1 MNYHSIKSFLK
12 KNSPSFVNSVFRL
25 RDHLVRMIAIQQ
37 ASRFRKAS
45 SGILLSYLASKFPQ
59 RPPTRTEV
67 SHGGTVKMTYLAEAF
82 PDSFPIVNVLYTV
95 SSVDHSARAEI
106 VRSAKKKGI
115 KVLLN
120 QNGVAYPAWHGAGW
134 EKTNE
139 RMKTVLD
146 LADYVIYQSDFCR
159 RSADHFLATAQASWE
174 ILFNPVETHLFKPSS
189 SIINEKA
196 ITLVLGGNQYE
207 RYRFDLAIQVLE
219 KLSKV
224 HANVRLIVT
233 GKLWDTS
240 PETQKSVRASLEHK
254 RLLDKV
260 DFIGSYTQQD
270 APGILN
276 SGKILLHTKF
286 NDPCPTIVIEAL
298 SCGLP
303 VVYLNS
309 GGTPEL
315 VAEAG
320 VGVPVNATWEKNEL
334 PSPDALSDAVISVMD
349 RYKIY
354 SEAARQ
360 RAVDVFAVE
369 KYIQAHQRIF
379 EKLLDTK

>member
-1 MNYHSIKSFLK
+1 
-12 KNSPSFVNSVFRL
+12 
-25 RDHLVRMIAIQQ
+25 
-37 ASRFRKAS
+37 
-45 SGILLSYLASKFPQ
+45 
-59 RPPTRTEV
+59 
-67 SHGGTVKMTYLAEAF
+67 MTYLAEAF
-82 PDSFPIVNVLYTV
+82 PHSFPVANVLYTV
-95 SSVDHSARAEI
+95 SSVDHPARAEI

-159 RSADHFLATAQASWE
+159 RSADHFLATAQANWE
-174 ILFNPVETHLFKPSS
+174 ILFNPVETQLFRPFHSDR
-189 SIINEKA
+189 NETEF
-196 ITLVLGGNQYE
+196 TLVLGGNQYE
-207 RYRFDLAIQVLE
+207 RYRFDLAVRALVGI
-219 KLSKV
+219 SKK
-224 HANVRLIVT
+224 HPNVRLIVT
-233 GKLWDTS
+233 GRLWDKS
-240 PETQKSVRASLEHK
+240 PETLKLIRANLDRIGLLE
-254 RLLDKV
+254 KV
-260 DFIGSYTQQD
+260 DFFGPYTQQD
-270 APGILN
+270 APKILN
-276 SGKILLHTKF
+276 RGHILLHTVF
-286 NDPCPTIVIEAL
+286 NDCCPTIVIEAL

-303 VVYLNS
+303 VVYLDS

-369 KYIQAHQRIF
+369 KYIQAHHRIF